1 MIKSPDDVA
10 PVMKKAFNTPG
21 TVLVG
26 VHVDYSDSHLLFE
39 MVKGD
44 SIH

>member
-1 MIKSPDDVA
+1 MIKSRDDVA
-10 PVMKKAFNTPG
+10 PIMKKAVNTPVP
-21 TVLVG
+21 VLVG